1 MLASPR
7 SWIACFCFASLP
19 ALSGC
24 VQPETQAQPPEPPV
38 AGRPLSADDLLI
50 RCTTAYGKA
59 RTLEFA
65 GTLEHRA
72 GHVITRQNV
81 YAILDRLDR
90 CRLEVDGN
98 VTVLIGRAAW
108 TYDAR
113 ADRFGRYRAFT
124 DTPIQT
130 AAEMAC
136 DRVPLLSIDLF
147 LRGARALHPSAATHS
162 AWTLGDVGFVAR
174 RPCYE
179 LVRAADTTGRG
190 RLRLWIDQ
198 DDHVLRRW
206 RIERGPLDEPE
217 VLACMDY
224 TRVGLDAPPPT
235 DAFVVSRPRFA
246 MLPK

>member
-1 MLASPR
+1 MAPQWTRTL
-7 SWIACFCFASLP
+7 IGCLCLASLP
-19 ALSGC
+19 GCALPTSRA
-24 VQPETQAQPPEPPV
+24 PSSEPS
-38 AGRPLSADDLLI
+38 AAARPLSADDLLT
-50 RCTTAYGKA
+50 RCIAAYGQA

-65 GTLEHRA
+65 GVLEHQA
-72 GHVITRQNV
+72 GHLVARQNV
-81 YAILDRLDR
+81 YAVLDRPDR

-98 VTVLIGRAAW
+98 VTVLIGRDAW

-113 ADRFGRYRAFT
+113 SDRFGRYRAFT
-124 DTPIQT
+124 DTPMQT

-136 DRVPLLSIDLF
+136 NRVPLLSIDLF
-147 LRGARALHPSAATHS
+147 LRGARALRTTTATDS
-162 AWTLGDVGFVAR
+162 PWTLGDVGFVAR

-179 LVRAADTTGRG
+179 LVRAADTSGRG

-198 DDHVLRRW
+198 DHHVLRRW

-217 VLACMDY
+217 VIACMDY